1 MFAGSAGKRQCC
13 VRIICR
19 RSWITTCRSRGAD
32 RGCPPTRVPL
42 PGALGNR
49 EPAPPRAR
57 LGCVRVTFLAQNST
71 LLDSG
76 NLKFRDGKQI
86 DNRLLYS
93 IRNQPKSSL
102 FTKMKGGGPP
112 RPRTENQDKTTINTL
127 QSGRPV
133 ISRSAR
139 ACSSAPT
146 SSRILKRGD
155 ARPPSRPRSSG
166 AGAALERAR

>member
-1 MFAGSAGKRQCC
+1 MLCEDHLPLELDHDMQEPWCGQ
-13 VRIICR
+13 
-19 RSWITTCRSRGAD
+19 
-32 RGCPPTRVPL
+32 RVPSHPCAAPGRPRE
-42 PGALGNR
+42 PGAALAPGA
-49 EPAPPRAR
+49 PAPPRAR

-102 FTKMKGGGPP
+102 FTKMKGGGPS
-112 RPRTENQDKTTINTL
+112 RPRTENQDKTMINTL

-166 AGAALERAR
+166 AGAALEWVR

>member
-1 MFAGSAGKRQCC
+1 MRTEGALPPVC
-13 VRIICR
+13 
-19 RSWITTCRSRGAD
+19 RSWAPSELGAA
-32 RGCPPTRVPL
+32 PV
-42 PGALGNR
+42 PGA
-49 EPAPPRAR
+49 PAPPRAR

-112 RPRTENQDKTTINTL
+112 RPRTENQDKTTINTPVRAPCDL
-127 QSGRPV
+127 Q
-133 ISRSAR
+133 I
-139 ACSSAPT
+139 CSCVQLCAN
-146 SSRILKRGD
+146 LV
-155 ARPPSRPRSSG
+155 
-166 AGAALERAR
+166 